1 MNSTEPSYF
10 PPPLPAADHPLSIR
24 GRFGRLSFIA
34 WSAFL
39 QFIFLCSSI
48 ALGLSI
54 DIVNI
59 ATFSVDSNWLVSIQG
74 LSSLVALLI
83 MLVYLYLGI
92 VITVRRLH
100 DLDRSGW
107 WILLFLLPVINLFIW
122 LYVLF
127 FPGTRGSNQYGPE
140 RISPVWEKIV
150 AWLVIVLTALSLVAT
165 TALLSYMSEG
175 EPSRIPGEM
184 KQRTTEF
191 F

>member
-1 MNSTEPSYF
+1 MNSTDPSYF
-10 PPPLPAADHPLSIR
+10 PPPFPAADHPLSIR

-59 ATFSVDSNWLVSIQG
+59 ASLSVNSNWQVSLHG
-74 LSSLVALLI
+74 LSSLFALAI
-83 MLVYLYLGI
+83 MLVYLYFGI

-107 WILLFLLPVINLFIW
+107 WMLLFFVPLINLFVWIYI
-122 LYVLF
+122 LL
-127 FPGTRGSNQYGPE
+127 FPGTRGSNQYGPI
-140 RISPVWEKIV
+140 RTSLVWEKIV
-150 AWLVIVLTALSLVAT
+150 AWLVIIFTVLSLLAT
-165 TALLSYMSEG
+165 TALFSYMSEG
-175 EPSRIPGEM
+175 EPLRIPSEV
-184 KQRTTEF
+184 KQKTTEF